1 MINRIKAKIFTQKIT
16 GSILGAP
23 VQNIGGFDRI
33 IFCHPL
39 PDVGQINILYVDTVD
54 LFQYVWNGTA
64 FESIQGGAIEMRI
77 DSNFIQW
84 RYGAG
89 SWVNLI
95 SLDLLKGA
103 DGTNGTNGI
112 DGQDGEDGTPIEL
125 QVANNI
131 LQWRYVGGTTWTN
144 LIDFSTLTPRHSQL
158 RGLDWLGSGH
168 TGTANKLF
176 GSDANGL
183 AKEYTPC
190 LLVTSSASSG
200 TINLGVNTTTVL
212 STVLSSSHTITVTPT
227 APTDFTT
234 TQLAQLDFTTAT
246 TTPSITLTAPSGVT
260 FKWRH
265 TEITSWKASKTYTIQ
280 FVWISST
287 RCDIYYLIS

>member
-39 PDVGQINILYVDTVD
+39 PPVGQINVLYVDTVD

-89 SWVNLI
+89 LWVNLI

-112 DGQDGEDGTPIEL
+112 DGQDGTPIEL
-125 QVANNI
+125 QVATNI

-144 LIDFSTLTPRHSQL
+144 LIDFSTLIPDLSNYL
-158 RGLDWLGSGH
+158 KKD
-168 TGTANKLF
+168 
-176 GSDANGL
+176 
-183 AKEYTPC
+183 
-190 LLVTSSASSG
+190 
-200 TINLGVNTTTVL
+200 TTL
-212 STVLSSSHTITVTPT
+212 
-227 APTDFTT
+227 
-234 TQLAQLDFTTAT
+234 
-246 TTPSITLTAPSGVT
+246 
-260 FKWRH
+260 
-265 TEITSWKASKTYTIQ
+265 
-280 FVWISST
+280 
-287 RCDIYYLIS
+287 

>member
-1 MINRIKAKIFTQKIT
+1 MINFVKAKIFTQKIT
-16 GSILGAP
+16 GTILGAP

-64 FESIQGGAIEMRI
+64 FESIQGGSIEMRI

-89 SWVNLI
+89 LWVNLI

-125 QVANNI
+125 QVAINI

-176 GSDANGL
+176 GTDENGL
-183 AKEYTPC
+183 AKEYDLYTVSEITLLASGWTANSQTLTVNGLLATDDLTPYPKNKTDQDLWATSDLFC
-190 LLVTSSASSG
+190 SAHTTDSVT
-200 TINLGVNTTTVL
+200 
-212 STVLSSSHTITVTPT
+212 
-227 APTDFTT
+227 FTCV
-234 TQLAQLDFTTAT
+234 
-246 TTPSITLTAPSGVT
+246 TTPISNIVILL
-260 FKWRH
+260 K
-265 TEITSWKASKTYTIQ
+265 IQ
-280 FVWISST
+280 K
-287 RCDIYYLIS
+287 R